1 VSSSNETKVPSLS
14 VAPPSVD
21 VQTSGQTWR
30 YAPLDPAQFPPGQGP
45 FRSRGLAYA
54 HILGYADARLPGG
67 RAALLAHVGASTA
80 DSKFY
85 EQIFLV
91 TGVYDVSPL
100 LRLFIAAA
108 ELKKT
113 EVGVFIQRRAARSG
127 ASDTE
132 GVWKPALHGRTPS
145 EVASRLNFAFAR
157 YYPPCGADSLAA
169 ERGFFEGELHGIP
182 SCMNGLYCDST
193 VGFYQ
198 GALGRLGARDLRVEF
213 DRARADG
220 SNAGIPLE
228 RIRFRTRWDE

>member
-1 VSSSNETKVPSLS
+1 VVPP
-14 VAPPSVD
+14 AD
-21 VQTSGQTWR
+21 VQTSGQKWR
-30 YAPLDPAQFPPGQGP
+30 YEPLDPAPFPAGQGP
-45 FRSRGLAYA
+45 FQSRGLAYV
-54 HILGYADARLPGG
+54 HILSYADARLPGG
-67 RAALLAHVGASTA
+67 RAALLARVGANA

-108 ELKKT
+108 DLNKT
-113 EVGVFIQRRAARSG
+113 EVGAFIQRRAARSG

-132 GVWKPALHGRTPS
+132 GIWKPALHGRTPS

-157 YYPPCGADSLAA
+157 YYPPCGAESLAA
-169 ERGFFEGELHGIP
+169 DRGFFEGELHGIP
-182 SCMNGLYCDST
+182 ACMNGLYADST

-213 DRARADG
+213 DRARPDG

-228 RIRFRTRWDE
+228 RIRFRTRWNE